1 MKTYMAKADSIEK
14 KWYVVDA
21 EDNKKF
27 RILLTAAVK
36 YVLANGLFIIGLK
49 RTERV

>member
-1 MKTYMAKADSIEK
+1 MRVVMDFNKFYNAHSILG
-14 KWYVVDA
+14 A